1 MALQPVNAFQI
12 GGKAVLHHKV
22 TPKAQDIS
30 CIKQRFFLGG
40 DEKLIGGPFEP
51 LCLPILSEDN
61 RGGNLHQSAA
71 AWVLIH
77 AASPVF
83 V

>member
-1 MALQPVNAFQI
+1 MNAVIGEMALQPVNAFQI

-51 LCLPILSEDN
+51 LCLTD
-61 RGGNLHQSAA
+61 
-71 AWVLIH
+71 LIGKIIG
-77 AASPVF
+77 AVIFISQPRLGC
-83 V
+83 